1 MSWETERTDINV
13 YSQGDID
20 KWVYSTCNI
29 CSIGCGC
36 YIAVKDEKIVG
47 IKGNSAHPIN
57 RGRLGPK
64 GENQWY
70 ANNSPDRLF
79 TPMIRDSSGKLV
91 PATWDEAMNLMVKKA
106 TDSLKQRGSNSIAI
120 YSTEEQI
127 DMMEMGQI
135 GFFWNIGTNPMVSL
149 PNRRRA
155 KAAFEKT
162 FVVVQD
168 PFLTETAT
176 VADVVLP
183 TALWGEKEG
192 VNGEYRA
199 NDKFIKKSRQPTGRS
214 KN

>member
-1 MSWETERTDINV
+1 MSWETERTDINM

-36 YIAVKDEKIVG
+36 YIAVKDGKIVG

-70 ANNSPDRLF
+70 ANNSPDRLL

-106 TDSLKQRGSNSIAI
+106 TDSLKQRGSNSDSTGQGLLEDYYTIAK
-120 YSTEEQI
+120 
-127 DMMEMGQI
+127 
-135 GFFWNIGTNPMVSL
+135 F
-149 PNRRRA
+149 RRA
-155 KAAFEKT
+155 GLQTHLLDANT
-162 FVVVQD
+162 R
-168 PFLTETAT
+168 LCTAT
-176 VADVVLP
+176 TEFCL
-183 TALWGEKEG
+183 LQS
-192 VNGEYRA
+192 
-199 NDKFIKKSRQPTGRS
+199 FC
-214 KN
+214 